1 MASLVTDFVM
11 VRFATR
17 PYSFM
22 RVGHRA
28 ICPWLNHYKIEWFAE
43 AQRLF
48 FELPGFL
55 EEFVEIT
62 PELGRKLAPFSTE
75 IKRKLSALQWTRMRN
90 FRKPLSRAEIE
101 ILMDI
106 GVPIIL

>member
-22 RVGHRA
+22 RMAYPEIR
-28 ICPWLNHYKIEWFAE
+28 PWLDHHKIAYFHDG
-43 AQRLF
+43 RRVF
-48 FELPGFL
+48 FSLPGDL
-55 EEFVEIT
+55 EEFVQIS
-62 PELGRKLAPFSTE
+62 PELGRKLAPFSQE
-75 IKRKLSALQWTRMRN
+75 IKRRLSALQWMKMKKLRVPLTRE
-90 FRKPLSRAEIE
+90 EIE

-106 GVPIIL
+106 GVPVIL